1 MDIPEAPDNARTDD
15 SLTFADLGLSP
26 ELSEACTRLGFKH
39 PTEIQASSIPA
50 ALKGNDIIGL
60 AQTGSGKTA
69 AFSLPIL
76 QALWDAPQPFFACIM
91 APTRELVFQIA
102 EQIEALG
109 SGIGVR
115 VAVIIGGVDMMQQA
129 IALSKKPHIVV
140 GTPGRL
146 QDHLENTKGFT
157 LRNLKY
163 LVMDEADRLL
173 DMDFGPKIEQILA
186 VLPAER
192 RTFLFSATMTDKV
205 AKLQRAS
212 IRGTPVK
219 VQIATKYSTV
229 QSLLQY
235 YAFFPLKHKETYLA
249 YVLNELAGHT
259 TIIFTT
265 TVAATTKVALM
276 LRNLGFPAI
285 PIHGKLT
292 QAKRLGA
299 LNKFK
304 AGQRTILVAT
314 DVVARGLDIPSVDL
328 VINYDLPTNSKVY
341 VHRVGRTARAGRAGK
356 AVTFVTQYDVEL
368 YQKIEALIG
377 KKLEEFPGLDKEAVM
392 MLTERVDEACRL
404 AAKQIKEEERAERER
419 AGGAS
424 GTKGGRKRKSGDEDR
439 DTEEASERVTGT
451 RDKYKHLRK
460 KSKTK

>member
-1 MDIPEAPDNARTDD
+1 MMDIIPEAPDNARVDD
-15 SLTFADLGLSP
+15 TVSFADLGLTK
-26 ELSEACTRLGFKH
+26 ELCDATVRLGYKH
-39 PTEIQASSIPA
+39 PTEIQRKSIPS
-50 ALKGNDIIGL
+50 ALEGNDIIGL

-69 AFSLPIL
+69 AFALPIL

-91 APTRELVFQIA
+91 APTRELVFQIS

-109 SGIGVR
+109 AGIGVR
-115 VAVIIGGVDMMQQA
+115 CCVIIGGVDMMQQS
-129 IALSKKPHIVV
+129 IALSRKPHIVV
-140 GTPGRL
+140 CTPGRM
-146 QDHLENTKGFT
+146 QDHLENTKGFS

-173 DMDFGPKIEQILA
+173 DMDFGPKIEQILS
-186 VLPAER
+186 VLPTDR

-229 QSLLQY
+229 TSLLQY
-235 YAFFPLKHKETYLA
+235 YCFFPMKHKDIYLA
-249 YVLNELAGHT
+249 YILNELAGHT

-265 TVAATTKVALM
+265 TVINTNKVALM

-285 PIHGKLT
+285 PIHGQLT

-304 AGQRTILVAT
+304 SGQRSILVAT

-341 VHRVGRTARAGRAGK
+341 IHRVGRTARAGRAGK
-356 AVTFVTQYDVEL
+356 SVTFVTQYDVEI
-368 YQKIEALIG
+368 YQKIETLIG
-377 KKLEEFPGLDKEAVM
+377 KKLEEFPDLDKEAVM
-392 MLTERVDEACRL
+392 VLAERVDEACRL
-404 AAKQIKEEERAERER
+404 AATQLREEAKQAKETRRTR
-419 AGGAS
+419 RDGG
-424 GTKGGRKRKSGDEDR
+424 GDE
-439 DTEEASERVTGT
+439 DTEEASERVRGT
-451 RDKYKHLRK
+451 KDKYRNLNKRK
-460 KSKTK
+460 GGAPSSGGRK

>member
-1 MDIPEAPDNARTDD
+1 MEIPEAPDNARVDENV
-15 SLTFADLGLSP
+15 SFAQLGLSP
-26 ELSEACTRLGFKH
+26 ELCDACERLGFKH
-39 PTEIQASSIPA
+39 PTEIQSKAIPP
-50 ALKGNDIIGL
+50 ALEGQDIIGL

-91 APTRELVFQIA
+91 APTRELVFQIS

-109 SGIGVR
+109 AGIGVR
-115 VAVIIGGVDMMQQA
+115 TAVIIGGVDLMSQA
-129 IALSKKPHIVV
+129 IALSKKPHIIVC
-140 GTPGRL
+140 TPGRL
-146 QDHLENTKGFT
+146 QDHLENTKGFN

-173 DMDFGPKIEQILA
+173 DMDFGPKIEQILS
-186 VLPAER
+186 VLPTER
-192 RTFLFSATMTDKV
+192 NTFLFSATMTDKV

-212 IRGTPVK
+212 IRGSPVK

-229 QSLLQY
+229 QTLLQY
-235 YAFFPLKHKETYLA
+235 YQFFPLKYKETYLA
-249 YVLNELAGHT
+249 YILNELAGHS

-265 TVAATTKVALM
+265 TVAATNKVALM
-276 LRNLGFPAI
+276 LRNLGFPAV
-285 PIHGKLT
+285 PIHGQMT

-304 AGQRTILVAT
+304 AGERTILVAT

-328 VINYDLPTNSKVY
+328 VVNYDLPTNSKVY

-356 AVTFVTQYDVEL
+356 AITFVTQYDVEL

-377 KKLEEFPGLDKEAVM
+377 KKLEAFPIDKEAVLL
-392 MLTERVDEACRL
+392 LTERVDEACRL
-404 AAKQIKEEERAERER
+404 AAQQMREEAK
-419 AGGAS
+419 AAQQGAKH
-424 GTKGGRKRKSGDEDR
+424 GKKRKQDAD
-439 DTEEASERVTGT
+439 DTEEASERIRGT
-451 RDKYKHLRK
+451 KDKYSHLRHK
-460 KSKTK
+460 KKQKN

>member
-1 MDIPEAPDNARTDD
+1 MEIPEAPDNARVDETV
-15 SLTFADLGLSP
+15 SFADLGLSK
-26 ELSEACTRLGFKH
+26 ELCEACTRLGFKH
-39 PTEIQASSIPA
+39 PTEIQRASIPP
-50 ALKGNDIIGL
+50 ALEGNDVIGL

-69 AFSLPIL
+69 AFALPIL

-91 APTRELVFQIA
+91 APTRELVFQIS

-109 SGIGVR
+109 AGIGVR
-115 VAVIIGGVDMMQQA
+115 SAVIIGGVDMMSQA
-129 IALSKKPHIVV
+129 IALSKKPHVV
-140 GTPGRL
+140 VCTPGRL
-146 QDHLENTKGFT
+146 QDHLENTKGFN

-186 VLPAER
+186 VLPSDR

-212 IRGTPVK
+212 IRGTPVR

-229 QSLLQY
+229 GSLLQY
-235 YAFFPLKHKETYLA
+235 YVFFPLKHKDVYLA
-249 YVLNELAGHT
+249 YLLNELAGHT

-265 TVAATTKVALM
+265 TVVATQKVAML

-285 PIHGKLT
+285 PIHGQMT
-292 QAKRLGA
+292 QTKRLGA

-304 AGQRTILVAT
+304 AGQRSILVAT

-328 VINYDLPTNSKVY
+328 VINYDVPTNSKVY

-356 AVTFVTQYDVEL
+356 AITFVTQYDVEP
-368 YQKIEALIG
+368 YQQIEALIG
-377 KKLEEFPGLDKEAVM
+377 KKLDAFAVDKDQVM
-392 MLTERVDEACRL
+392 LLAERVDEAARL
-404 AAKQIKEEERAERER
+404 ATQQLREEAKAARE
-419 AGGAS
+419 S
-424 GTKGGRKRKSGDEDR
+424 GKKRRKNDVPS
-439 DTEEASERVTGT
+439 DTEEASERIKGT
-451 RDKYKHLRK
+451 KDKYKHLRK
-460 KSKTK
+460 KTKSK